1 MHFLCSYGNF
11 SCWCTWQIEI
21 EQLQQF
27 SEDST
32 RQGCQECTGLFLG
45 PLSMLPLS
53 CGNSCA
59 FVLVVL
65 FFGRWVNKRPLIL
78 FPPQN
83 LLCVLCLACCS
94 LKCKTSVSLRFLCI
108 WKPKNGGGAAST
120 SSAGTTGLFYPE
132 THKMRLFPGKTMEH
146 HCWLPKPLTT
156 RHVLMKDEV
165 INFQMRGGQCCK
177 SNGGRT
183 AGGGNGLLT
192 GCYHSCAP

>member
-1 MHFLCSYGNF
+1 MSRVH
-11 SCWCTWQIEI
+11 W
-21 EQLQQF
+21 
-27 SEDST
+27 
-32 RQGCQECTGLFLG
+32 LFLG

-94 LKCKTSVSLRFLCI
+94 LKCKTSVSLWFLRI

-146 HCWLPKPLTT
+146 CCWLPKPLTS

-165 INFQMRGGQCCK
+165 INFQMKGGQCCK